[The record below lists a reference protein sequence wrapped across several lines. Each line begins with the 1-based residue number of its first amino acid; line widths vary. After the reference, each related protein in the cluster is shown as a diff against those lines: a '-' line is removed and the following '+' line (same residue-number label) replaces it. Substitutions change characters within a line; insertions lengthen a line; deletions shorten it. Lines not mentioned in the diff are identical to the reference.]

1 MWEPY
6 LLSLLSL
13 LFSRLLSLSLSLSL
27 SHSTFSFLN
36 PQSNGV
42 PLASFDASKTSH
54 SMLYLCTL
62 CRLKP
67 SSLSLATS
75 FCALQVSLSPPC
87 VAHLCTRDCRNNEG
101 GRRGGVRCRR
111 SARKLE
117 FRPKSEP
124 QCEIVRSDCALWP
137 KCFWSLL
144 KSGCRQT
151 EPFPRNFES
160 IKSTRR
166 M

>member
-1 MWEPY
+1 MSEIERERWLCMMMTANVWREKRERVRTRLSKRAYVRTISSFSP
-6 LLSLLSL
+6 LSPLQPSPLSLT
-13 LFSRLLSLSLSLSL
+13 LSLSL

-101 GRRGGVRCRR
+101 GRRGGGEMQ
-111 SARKLE
+111 KE
-117 FRPKSEP
+117 
-124 QCEIVRSDCALWP
+124 CEKVGIQA
-137 KCFWSLL
+137 
-144 KSGCRQT
+144 
-151 EPFPRNFES
+151 
-160 IKSTRR
+160 
-166 M
+166 